1 MIYHNESDKIDVK
14 GEVRQF
20 FYWIPSVAP
29 MTEPVDSP
37 SRSDTEIVNKWIPS
51 VGRMTELVD
60 ALRST
65 GRMSVGSYL
74 VNFGPFDLIFDP
86 LWGFSVNIA
95 C

>member
-14 GEVRQF
+14 GEVKQF

-60 ALRST
+60 ALSRLDVT
-65 GRMSVGSYL
+65 WFL
-74 VNFGPFDLIFDP
+74 
-86 LWGFSVNIA
+86 FSQFWTL
-95 C
+95 

>member
-1 MIYHNESDKIDVK
+1 MIHHIESDKIDVK
-14 GEVRQF
+14 GEVMQF

-60 ALRST
+60 ALSRSDVT
-65 GRMSVGSYL
+65 WFL
-74 VNFGPFDLIFDP
+74 VNFGPFGLIFDHF
-86 LWGFSVNIA
+86 WGFSLNVA